1 MSTREKFELEMQH
14 VQEDLLELADHAL
27 AMFQLTFEAF
37 INKNTEQALYVMDQD
52 YIVNRLEEEIND
64 KAILL
69 IAKQQPVATDLRR
82 LIVMVKMAADL
93 ERIADYAVNIA
104 KETIRIGANPFVTS
118 IETIEE
124 MHHRATCMLK
134 QIVEAYR
141 KEKMDEAKTIASYDD
156 EIDALYGDTMRHLF
170 NIANTEQAASAQVTN
185 LSFVAH
191 YIERVADHVTNL
203 AEHLLY
209 LKKGKHYEL
218 NN

>member
-1 MSTREKFELEMQH
+1 MTPREKFDLEMQH
-14 VQEDLLELADHAL
+14 VQKDLMELSDHAI

-37 INKNTEQALYVMDQD
+37 LNKNTEQALYVMEQD

-82 LIVMVKMAADL
+82 LIVIVKIASDL
-93 ERIADYAVNIA
+93 ERIADYSVNIA
-104 KETIRIGANPFVTS
+104 KETIRIGSKPFVTP

-124 MHHRATCMLK
+124 MHHRAARMLK
-134 QIVEAYR
+134 QIVDAYR
-141 KEKMDEAKTIASYDD
+141 DENMEEAKTVAAYDD
-156 EIDALYGDTMRHLF
+156 EIDELYGDTMHHLF
-170 NIANTEQAASAQVTN
+170 NIANTDLSASSQVTN

-191 YIERVADHVTNL
+191 YIERVADHATNI

>member
-14 VQEDLLELADHAL
+14 VQEDLLELADHAI

-37 INKNTEQALYVMDQD
+37 LSKNTEQALYVMDQD

-82 LIVMVKMAADL
+82 LIVIVKMAADL
-93 ERIADYAVNIA
+93 ERIADYSVNIA
-104 KETIRIGANPFVTS
+104 KETIRIGEKPFVTP
-118 IETIEE
+118 IETIED
-124 MHHRATCMLK
+124 MHHRASGMLK
-134 QIVEAYR
+134 QIVEAFR
-141 KEKMDEAKTIASYDD
+141 AENMEEAKTIAAYDD
-156 EIDALYGDTMRHLF
+156 EIDALYGDTMKHLF
-170 NIANTEQAASAQVTN
+170 NIANTELSASAQVTN

-191 YIERVADHVTNL
+191 YIERVADHATNI

>member
-1 MSTREKFELEMQH
+1 MSARGKFELEMQH
-14 VQEDLLELADHAL
+14 VQQDLLELSDYAV

-37 INKNTEQALYVMDQD
+37 IHQNTDQALYIIEQDQ
-52 YIVNRLEEEIND
+52 IVNRLEEEIND

-82 LIVMVKMAADL
+82 LIVIVKMAADL

-104 KETIRIGANPFVTS
+104 KEIIRIGKVPFVTS
-118 IETIEE
+118 TETIEE
-124 MHHRATCMLK
+124 MHMRSMKMVK
-134 QIVEAYR
+134 QILEAYR
-141 KEKMDEAKTIASYDD
+141 EENLKEAKLIASYDD
-156 EIDALYGDTMRHLF
+156 VIDELYGETMHRLF
-170 NIANTEQAASAQVTN
+170 NFANSGNGPNGQVTN
-185 LSFVAH
+185 LSFIAH
-191 YIERVADHVTNL
+191 YIERVADHATNI